1 MHEERGALI
10 LNVCN
15 VLSKAFTL
23 CPFVWNL
30 PGMEIWVRSILCFKM
45 ATAFSWACLCFCSV
59 LFCWFSFF
67 LFFCFC
73 FFFLFRL
80 ALYGYFFVFLF
91 LLLTDFYKFEI
102 FLARN
107 GRKVPRSIFSLKSFC
122 SKFERHHL
130 FCFYF
135 RQSFFFF
142 VFALKG
148 PHRMEKFLRP

>member
-1 MHEERGALI
+1 MVHEDRGALI

-30 PGMEIWVRSILCFKM
+30 PGMKIWVISILCFKM

-73 FFFLFRL
+73 FFFFVSFGFVWLFFCL
-80 ALYGYFFVFLF
+80 FVSAFDWFLQIRNFLGKKWKKSSQVNLFLEIVLFKIWETPSILFLF
-91 LLLTDFYKFEI
+91 PPELF
-102 FLARN
+102 FLC
-107 GRKVPRSIFSLKSFC
+107 FC
-122 SKFERHHL
+122 SERA
-130 FCFYF
+130 
-135 RQSFFFF
+135 S
-142 VFALKG
+142 
-148 PHRMEKFLRP
+148 